1 MYYRENKNRDDM
13 RTEVCNSL
21 CGLHESRELL
31 ILDGRVASYKKVGY

>member
-1 MYYRENKNRDDM
+1 M

-31 ILDGRVASYKKVGY
+31 ILDGRVASYKKKLDTKCLLMN